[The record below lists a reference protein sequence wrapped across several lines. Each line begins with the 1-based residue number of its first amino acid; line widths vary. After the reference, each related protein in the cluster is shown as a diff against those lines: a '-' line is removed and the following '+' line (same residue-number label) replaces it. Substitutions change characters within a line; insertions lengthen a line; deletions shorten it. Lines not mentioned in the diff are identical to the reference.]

1 MIANKEVM
9 SQNIRRLL
17 ESKNVKAIDV
27 CRALGIKQNTFSD
40 WMTGKTYP
48 RIDKIEMLANYFG
61 VNKSDLVEEKRPS
74 VEFTINDEEKIII
87 DLYRH
92 DAGFRQLLRLSRYAN
107 YIRELNDENRKDNK

>member
-1 MIANKEVM
+1 MIANKEIM
-9 SQNIRRLL
+9 SRNIKKYLSERG
-17 ESKNVKAIDV
+17 VKAIDV

-40 WMTGKTYP
+40 WENGKTYP

-92 DAGFRQLLRLSRYAN
+92 DAGFRQLLRLSRYADK
-107 YIRELNDENRKDNK
+107 IGGILDEN